1 MLHKHTSYSNSFG
14 RFMVTLTE
22 KTMMEMKRVLDLAF
36 MGLQMAL
43 YLLQKWSFKHD
54 IYVKY

>member
-14 RFMVTLTE
+14 RFMVMLTV
-22 KTMMEMKRVLDLAF
+22 KTMMEMKRVLGLAF
-36 MGLQMAL
+36 MGLQMAW

>member
-14 RFMVTLTE
+14 RFIVTLTE
-22 KTMMEMKRVLDLAF
+22 KTMLEMKRALGLAF
-36 MGLQMAL
+36 MGLQMVW

-54 IYVKY
+54 IYVTY

>member
-22 KTMMEMKRVLDLAF
+22 KTMMEMKRALDLAF
-36 MGLQMAL
+36 MGLQMAW